1 MKYLGIT
8 LVAFLSSAFL
18 HLNAQEKFFKSADEA
33 RAFSQKTANYF
44 KDNSKVPEFFKEIK
58 KYWPLPQNEIDGLE
72 EKTVQYMNL
81 LQARFGKTESVVKV
95 NEEVIKDFAVKE
107 TYILKFENSAIRL
120 IFTYYKNNNGWII
133 NAFKWD
139 DSFSE
144 EFR

>member
-1 MKYLGIT
+1 
-8 LVAFLSSAFL
+8 
-18 HLNAQEKFFKSADEA
+18 
-33 RAFSQKTANYF
+33 
-44 KDNSKVPEFFKEIK
+44 
-58 KYWPLPQNEIDGLE
+58 
-72 EKTVQYMNL
+72 MNL
-81 LQARFGKTESVVKV
+81 LQARFGKTENVVKV

-120 IFTYYKNNNGWII
+120 IFTYYKNNSGWII